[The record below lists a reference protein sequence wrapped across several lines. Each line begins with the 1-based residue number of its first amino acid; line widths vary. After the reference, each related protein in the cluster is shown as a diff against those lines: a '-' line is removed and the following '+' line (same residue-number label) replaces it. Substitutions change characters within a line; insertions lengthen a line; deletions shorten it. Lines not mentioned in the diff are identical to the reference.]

1 MSSPH
6 STAVAHQFEDRAQQN
21 DAGNLGMWVFL
32 VTEVMF
38 FGGLF
43 TAYTVYRMRN
53 QAAFMDASHHLNAV
67 LGAVNTIVLLG
78 SSLTMAMAVHA
89 AKIDRRKPL
98 MLFLGLTIAL
108 GGVFL
113 VVKGFEYYDK
123 YEHHHIPGA
132 HFHYEHKP
140 GEPDY
145 RKSAELFFGLYFV
158 MTGVHAAHML
168 VGAGLMVWLMFKA
181 KAGAFSRE
189 YNAPVEI
196 CGLYWHFVDIVWIFL
211 FPLLYLMGF
220 HL

>member
-1 MSSPH
+1 MSSSH

-38 FGGLF
+38 FGGMF
-43 TAYTVYRMRN
+43 TVYTVYRIRN

-67 LGAVNTIVLLG
+67 LGAINTIVLLT

-113 VVKGFEYYDK
+113 VVKGFEYHHK
-123 YEHHHIPGA
+123 YVEHHIPGPN
-132 HFHYEHKP
+132 FHYEDADLAR
-140 GEPDY
+140 G
-145 RKSAELFFGLYFV
+145 AELFFSLYFV
-158 MTGVHAAHML
+158 MTGVHAVHML
-168 VGAGLMVWLMFKA
+168 IGAGLMVWLICKA
-181 KAGAFSRE
+181 RAGAFNRE

-220 HL
+220 HQ